1 MSLLLHEKLF
11 TPEPAKPT
19 EAEIIEMQRSQI
31 TDLLC
36 QLARMREGS
45 FEQILEEE
53 FLVNTQNYPK
63 QYLEL
68 FQTKYKRAKDRF
80 HAQWWRSQELA

>member
-1 MSLLLHEKLF
+1 MSLLLHERLF
-11 TPEPAKPT
+11 TPEPVKPT
-19 EAEIIEMQRSQI
+19 EAEIIEMQRLQI
-31 TDLLC
+31 IDLLC
-36 QLARMREGS
+36 QISRMREGS

-63 QYLEL
+63 QYLVL

-80 HAQWWRSQELA
+80 HAQWWRSRESA